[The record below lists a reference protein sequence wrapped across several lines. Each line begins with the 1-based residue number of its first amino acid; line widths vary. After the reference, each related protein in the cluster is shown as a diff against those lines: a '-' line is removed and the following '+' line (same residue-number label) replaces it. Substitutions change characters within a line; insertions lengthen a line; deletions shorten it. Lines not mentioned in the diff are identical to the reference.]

1 MREQGKWNRNYQRNM
16 KTSHS
21 VEDSS
26 IKQNNVTYLTVRE
39 NMLTFLGFKDNMKST
54 DIEAEQLDCLWR

>member
-54 DIEAEQLDCLWR
+54 DI